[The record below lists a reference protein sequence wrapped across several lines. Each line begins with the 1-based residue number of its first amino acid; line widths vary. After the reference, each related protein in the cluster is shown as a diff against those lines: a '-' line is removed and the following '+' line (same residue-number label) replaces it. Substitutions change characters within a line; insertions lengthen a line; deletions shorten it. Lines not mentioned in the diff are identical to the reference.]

1 MRQGTVRSRL
11 GANSVIFIVFVVL
24 AICLTVG
31 VAVLMGAGLF
41 DPSKK
46 GSGGSET
53 TAELVENP
61 YTRVKRNAQFFEILN
76 LEFYLPFEFK
86 NVINNKKGIYEI
98 PLHDDTG
105 KGEVVVYVEKTN
117 MKAEDYIK
125 KLDNNLKI
133 TNYSHTVSGTS
144 WVQADNATTLALA
157 TNFGS
162 EIYAIVFSV
171 EMSSKATE
179 SAMEMIPKTVYMKQ
193 LYK

>member
-1 MRQGTVRSRL
+1 MAIKDPLFKGTAVVIANGNLLRVEDQRRQ
-11 GANSVIFIVFVVL
+11 
-24 AICLTVG
+24 
-31 VAVLMGAGLF
+31 
-41 DPSKK
+41 KK
-46 GSGGSET
+46 SGGNEV
-53 TAELVENP
+53 TAELVDNP

-98 PLHDDTG
+98 PLRDDDG

-133 TNYSHTVSGTS
+133 TNYSYTVSGTS

-162 EIYAIVFSV
+162 EIYAIVFNV
-171 EMSSKATE
+171 ELSSKATE
-179 SAMEMIPKTVYMKQ
+179 NAMEMIPKTVYMKQ